1 MNRSRRCHRYK
12 VRDSTTFEANGFR
25 NRGNRSVRENVSCYS
40 YSEPDNVKNRLFS
53 KTRPNHPDNTVAD
66 TRVRPNVE
74 STSKIRYRCRR
85 GAGCNKSNVTDKTS
99 VFSDIPGFFYDHQK
113 KKYFRILPGHNNH
126 NPLTVANIY
135 KQESVKNCKYFH
147 TKKAEEANPPLLN
160 NFATRQLGLIQ
171 GKRVI
176 SNFIGNKMLKMKNIT
191 RVKIDNSALDYPLT
205 DCRYLVGFPD
215 KSTILGSWSLEKQPG
230 ILIQSINLEDAL
242 EGLFEESSENGN
254 LFEGKNCEIVNI
266 HPHYRVADMCWTD
279 ISTDLSFVL
288 IVCTGC
294 DVITPALSCVQLRPV
309 RQLCG
314 SSSSVLQDMDQLTQ
328 TYEYPGMAIWSCA
341 WNRATLQVAF
351 GVEGLAYCR
360 HIETGDTKDIF
371 TEKENLYS
379 LCFSKDGNI
388 LFGGSHKGNL
398 ICSDLRDSIQ
408 DKVIYSMNVGRGL
421 SYIHLLN
428 GENGLIASGYDG
440 KLAQIDLRNR
450 QVVFDYPDHNNSH
463 MKLPFSVDEG
473 SGVLCSA
480 GQDRMTRIWNL
491 HDGKLLNVI
500 CPQSSDSF
508 QPWVWYSESWKKP
521 SGGRNSGLVMVSG
534 VDLEVYKT
542 C

>member
-40 YSEPDNVKNRLFS
+40 YSEPDKVTNRLFS
-53 KTRPNHPDNTVAD
+53 KTRSNHPDNTVAD
-66 TRVRPNVE
+66 TRVRPNIE

-398 ICSDLRDSIQ
+398 ICSDLRF
-408 DKVIYSMNVGRGL
+408 N
-421 SYIHLLN
+421 
-428 GENGLIASGYDG
+428 
-440 KLAQIDLRNR
+440 
-450 QVVFDYPDHNNSH
+450 
-463 MKLPFSVDEG
+463 
-473 SGVLCSA
+473 
-480 GQDRMTRIWNL
+480 TR
-491 HDGKLLNVI
+491 
-500 CPQSSDSF
+500 
-508 QPWVWYSESWKKP
+508 
-521 SGGRNSGLVMVSG
+521 
-534 VDLEVYKT
+534 
-542 C
+542 